1 MINSLIFSKDRACQ
15 LDLLLRSI
23 KEHFPD
29 LIPSKILWKASDGDF
44 EKAYRKLQGL
54 HPEFNFEKEKDFVE
68 QTRSIVM
75 GFKESHCLFLVDDEI
90 VIRPVDIFLG
100 ESLLNSH
107 DDIHCV
113 SLRLNT
119 NCTYCYPSDCW
130 DELKE
135 TQRVGDLYVWDWTKQ
150 NPEHDFGYPSCINSH
165 LYRTEEFQRHFSSLK
180 FFNVNNLEGM
190 FNNRRGHF
198 KPKMACFQQ
207 SKTIN
212 IANNLTQSG
221 TNRAG
226 KKIEFSLEKLNRAFL
241 GGARISPRQFYGIE
255 NTVATFEEDYQLENH

>member
-1 MINSLIFSKDRACQ
+1 MINSMIFSKDRACQ

-23 KEHFPD
+23 KDHFSD
-29 LIPSKILWKASDGDF
+29 LVPSRILWRASSREF
-44 EKAYRKLQGL
+44 EQAYKKLGGI
-54 HPEFNFEKEKDFVE
+54 HPEFHFEKEVDFVK
-68 QTRSIVM
+68 QTRETVM

-90 VIRPVDIFLG
+90 VIRPVDIWDAQ
-100 ESLLNSH
+100 SLLTDNPN
-107 DDIHCV
+107 IHCV

-119 NCTYCYPSDCW
+119 ECTYCYPADCW
-130 DELKE
+130 DELKSTE
-135 TQRVGDLYVWDWTKQ
+135 RVGDFYVWDWTKQ

-165 LYRTEEFQRHFSSLK
+165 LYRTKEFQGHFAKLN

-190 FNNRRGHF
+190 FNNRREKF
-198 KPKMACFQQ
+198 QPKMACFQQ

-226 KKIEFSLEKLNRAFL
+226 KKIQFSLAELNRAFL
-241 GGARISPRQFYGIE
+241 DGKRISARQFYGIE
-255 NTVATFEEDYQLENH
+255 NTVATFEEDYQLEPS